1 MKKFV
6 IISLILLVILSSGI
20 VYLNVVLLPVKVKSM
35 VVNAIEKHTGKSVI
49 LKSLE
54 FNIFKG
60 FVLRDL
66 VISDNQQVILSA
78 RQVSCAVF
86 FWPIFRKQV
95 IIPSLNIQS
104 PYIFLERRKDNTF
117 NLQDLFGAPVPGA
130 NEPGPKGPEPK
141 KNAPKRSAFNVS
153 IYKISISSG
162 TMVFQDDTLPIQ
174 FSKQINNIQL
184 ILQLKLPLGLG
195 FIFKGEIPA
204 DPVIGISAKGE
215 YKILS
220 RQLVANLSVKNL
232 APRQF
237 QAYYGSSGMDLVSG
251 IVDLHAQVNLKDQLL
266 HAQITVQGNNLVLT
280 KDKLRIKLNPSLQ
293 TKIDY
298 DRQTKKLSFDG
309 SCDIQ
314 QAGISGLEFFGEI
327 KDLHGKVAFNE
338 RSLVADNLKVELLGM
353 PFEVKL
359 VIKDFKTPALNINT
373 DLDLSFL
380 PGIAKEKFNFTYIN
394 SAQGKA
400 ALAIKLYPDGKGAW
414 QIQGSADITG
424 GALKLGKQDIP
435 VEDISASLAFSREGI
450 GWSNTKFKYRG
461 IDYQTNGK
469 LFDFSAPNIELKL
482 STEGLSLDGVF
493 DIAGKKIKVA
503 SLKGKYLNSAFLA
516 SGNIDNSDSL
526 RPQVDLNGTV
536 NLVLEDLSKILG
548 KQYPAVSLMRP
559 SGQVDAQ
566 FSLAGDISDLKNC
579 LIQVRSTSNNLSLY
593 GLNAQ
598 GFSLDYL
605 QEQKIAR
612 IVSAHTAFYEG
623 AIDTSGIMNLDTV
636 NLPYHL
642 EIQANGIKLDKLKMD
657 TPSRNKD
664 IAGTLQGQVK
674 LNGYSG
680 DLDKLS
686 GSGSF
691 QVREGRLWE
700 FNLFQGLGK
709 LLFARDFASIVL
721 SECSAEFLINNRF
734 IYTDNLKL
742 KSNITNLS
750 GPLKIGFDGSLE
762 AAFDVEIISA
772 MVPLSGTLKDVAT
785 VIVGQAGKF
794 GVIKLSGTLQHPKYI
809 FKPAVTDIIKGLTDT
824 LFGR

>member
-1 MKKFV
+1 MKKFIV
-6 IISLILLVILSSGI
+6 IAVILLVIISSGVI
-20 VYLNVVLLPVKVKSM
+20 YLNQVILPVKVKSL
-35 VVNAIEKHTGKSVI
+35 VVTAIEKQTGKSVI

-78 RQVSCAVF
+78 RQVSCVVF
-86 FWPIFRKQV
+86 FWPIFRKQI

-117 NLQDLFGAPVPGA
+117 NLQDLFGAPGPAAKKPG
-130 NEPGPKGPEPK
+130 
-141 KNAPKRSAFNVS
+141 FNVAV
-153 IYKISISSG
+153 YKINISSG
-162 TMVFQDDTLPIQ
+162 SMLFQDDTLPTQ

-184 ILQLKLPLGLG
+184 ILQLKLPLGVG
-195 FIFKGEIPA
+195 FNFKGEIPA
-204 DPVIGISAKGE
+204 DPLISVSGKGE

-220 RQLVANLSVKNL
+220 RQLNTDLWVKNL
-232 APRQF
+232 APQQF
-237 QAYYGSSGMDLVSG
+237 QAYYNNSGLNLVSG
-251 IVDLHAQVNLKDQLL
+251 VGDLHAQIDLKDQLL
-266 HAQITVQGNNLVLT
+266 HAQITAQANNLVLT

-309 SCDIQ
+309 SCDIE

-327 KDLHGKVAFNE
+327 KDLHGKVAFNQS
-338 RSLVADNLKVELLGM
+338 SLSADSLKAELLGM

-373 DLDLSFL
+373 DLNLSFI
-380 PGIAKEKFNFTYIN
+380 PGIAKEKFNFTYVN

-450 GWSNTKFKYRG
+450 GWSDTKFKYRG
-461 IDYQTNGK
+461 IDCQTSGK
-469 LFDFSAPNIELKL
+469 LSDFSAPNVELKL
-482 STEGLSLDGVF
+482 AAGGLSLAGVF
-493 DIAGKKIKVA
+493 DIAGKKITVGN
-503 SLKGKYLNSAFLA
+503 LKGKYLNSAFSLN
-516 SGNIDNSDSL
+516 GNIDNSESNG
-526 RPQVDLNGTV
+526 PQVDLSATL
-536 NLVLEDLSKILG
+536 NLALEDLSKMPG
-548 KQYPAVSLMRP
+548 KQYPAISLMRP
-559 SGQVDAQ
+559 SGGVDAQ
-566 FSLAGDISDLKNC
+566 FSLTGNISDLKNC
-579 LIQVRSTSNNLSLY
+579 FIQARLTSNNLSLY

-605 QEQKIAR
+605 QEQKIAK
-612 IVSAHTAFYEG
+612 IVSAHAAFYDG
-623 AIDTSGIMNLDTV
+623 AIDASGIMNLDTV
-636 NLPYHL
+636 NFPYHL

-657 TPSRNKD
+657 TLSRNKD
-664 IAGTLQGQVK
+664 ITGTLQGQVK
-674 LNGYSG
+674 LNGYST

-700 FNLFQGLGK
+700 LNLFQGLGK

-721 SECSAEFLINNRF
+721 SECSAAFLINNRS

-772 MVPLSGTLKDVAT
+772 MVPLSGTLKDIAT
-785 VIVGQAGKF
+785 AIVGQAGKF

-824 LFGR
+824 LFGRGQ